1 MEKTLILTDLSKCH
15 DIGDLRK
22 AAKRRLPKTIF
33 DFLDGGADDEVS
45 MRQNRHSFDQYTLV
59 PDALTDVSN
68 IDMSTNVMGQEISF
82 PFILSPTGMS
92 RIFHHDGEKAVA
104 QAAAK
109 AGLIYSLSSNSSVS
123 IEEIGNLTT
132 GPKWFQIYVWKDR
145 SLVKNFISRAREA
158 NFQALCLTVDVQVY
172 GNRQRDL
179 YNGMAI
185 PIQLTPKL
193 VLDLARHPNWL
204 FHMISKGQPNLANLP
219 SELVSVRKRVGSG
232 AKYINSQFDRSVT
245 WKDAEWMIKEWG
257 GPLAIKGILNAQ
269 DAVQAVKIGAT
280 GIIVSN
286 HGGRQLDHATSPM
299 SVLPEIVDAVAG
311 RADVIVDGGIRRG
324 TDIVKALALG
334 AKSCMGGRPY
344 LYGLSAGGLTGVTHA
359 MNIVSDELNR
369 DMSLLGVDKIDKINA
384 KHIRHHYNQHPYP
397 QNF

>member
-1 MEKTLILTDLSKCH
+1 LTNCH
-15 DIGDLRK
+15 DIGDLRQ

-45 MRQNRHSFDQYTLV
+45 MRHNRYSFDQYTLI
-59 PDALTDVSN
+59 PDALTDVSK
-68 IDMSTNVMGQEISF
+68 IDMSTKVMGQEVSF

-92 RIFHHDGEKAVA
+92 KIFHHEGEKAVA
-104 QAAAK
+104 RAAEK

-123 IEEIGNLTT
+123 IEEIGRLTA

-158 NFQALCLTVDVQVY
+158 GFQALCLTIDVQVY

-179 YNGMAI
+179 YNGMAT
-185 PIQLTPKL
+185 PIQLTPRL
-193 VLDLARHPNWL
+193 FFDLARHPHWL
-204 FHMISKGQPNLANLP
+204 FHMLSKGQPNLANLP
-219 SELVSVRKRVGSG
+219 SELGSVSKRVGSR

-257 GPLAIKGILNAQ
+257 GPFAIKGILNAQ
-269 DAVQAVKIGAT
+269 DAVRAVQIGAT
-280 GIIVSN
+280 GIVVSN
-286 HGGRQLDHATSPM
+286 HGGRQLDHAVSPM

-324 TDIVKALALG
+324 TDIVKAIALG

-344 LYGLSAGGLTGVTHA
+344 LYGLSAGGLNGVSRA
-359 MNIVSDELNR
+359 INIISSELDR
-369 DMSLLGVDKIDKINA
+369 DMSLLGVDQVNKIGT
-384 KHIRHHYNQHPYP
+384 RHVRHRSKQPPYP
-397 QNF
+397 QNL